1 MAFQQQKVVINNK
14 TSSSEVVIA
23 GVRQGS
29 IDGPLLFNLFMN
41 DLILF
46 LYTTVLSHYVDDN
59 NLYAIGNDKEETK
72 RALVKDFQ
80 TVINLF
86 YENYLIVNTEKCH
99 YKCMGK
105 GVEENETSQISSQQ
119 KIINSK
125 EVEILEIK
133 IDRKLSFYQHIKNIS
148 KKAGQKLSALL
159 RISPYLKNN
168 KKKVIYNTM
177 IKSQFN
183 Y

>member
-80 TVINLF
+80 TVINWF
-86 YENYLIVNTEKCH
+86 YENYMIFNTEKCH
-99 YKCMGK
+99 HMSMGK
-105 GVEENETSQISSQQ
+105 DLEENEPLQISSQQ
-119 KIINSK
+119 KMLN
-125 EVEILEIK
+125 
-133 IDRKLSFYQHIKNIS
+133 R
-148 KKAGQKLSALL
+148 
-159 RISPYLKNN
+159 
-168 KKKVIYNTM
+168 
-177 IKSQFN
+177 
-183 Y
+183 